1 MANIFYARHL
11 SKKEIGAAL
20 SNLIRAGLVVPNG
33 KYRRARNGKMEPVYV
48 VANPEL
54 SEEQVD
60 ERLAEL
66 DERPVVQ
73 H

>member
-1 MANIFYARHL
+1 MANIFYARRL
-11 SKKEIGAAL
+11 SKKEIRAAL

-33 KYRRARNGKMEPVYV
+33 KYRRARNGTMQPVYV
-48 VANPEL
+48 VADPEL
-54 SEEQVD
+54 GEEQVA

-66 DERPVVQ
+66 HDEPPAE